1 MWEKPGGRILQHLD
15 AHQLFSVPRPQDVR
29 GFQQMGQKV
38 AISLVYSRPGAH
50 SLWDPSSG

>member
-1 MWEKPGGRILQHLD
+1 MGEIKRQISQHLG
-15 AHQLFSVPRPQDVR
+15 AHQLFSVPLPQDVQ

-50 SLWDPSSG
+50 SL